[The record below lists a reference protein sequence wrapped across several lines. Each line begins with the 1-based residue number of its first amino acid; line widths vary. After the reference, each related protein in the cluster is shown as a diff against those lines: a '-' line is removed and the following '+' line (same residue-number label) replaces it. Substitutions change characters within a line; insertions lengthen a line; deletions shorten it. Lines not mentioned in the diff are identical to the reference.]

1 EELAANE
8 TLSQQAKS
16 NTIENFR
23 YGFEEEF
30 LNALIG
36 RMDQNQEIFA
46 KILDDA
52 EFGDTVREWMLKK
65 VYQRLNEDVD
75 VELG

>member
-1 EELAANE
+1 LRK

-16 NTIENFR
+16 NTIDNFK
-23 YGFEEEF
+23 YGFEDVF
-30 LNALIG
+30 LTTLIG
-36 RMDQNQEIFA
+36 RMDLNQEIFA

-52 EFGDTVREWMLKK
+52 EFGDTVREWMLRK

-75 VELG
+75 VEL